1 VSPDRSR
8 RTRPERGKSLI
19 ADRPPRSPARII
31 YVVPEGEVTEPDYCT
46 ALNNYF
52 KDGHQFYINT
62 RYSRK
67 NGLHPL
73 EVAEAAVTIASDP
86 REREDNG
93 PVHEVWA
100 LFDRDQHTDV
110 REAFAHIQE
119 HNASA
124 SANGYKNV
132 QIGFSNPSF
141 DLWLLLHFQQLN
153 NPQDGSSARVHE
165 KLRNYPTFA
174 RFASGTAGSKAI
186 TADRAEQLLA
196 PGRIESAVRN
206 ARALVK
212 QCPTGSCSSAGG
224 HADLCDPLCR
234 DPSTDIWNLI
244 RSLGIAPSHVRPH

>member
-1 VSPDRSR
+1 MSPDRSR

-19 ADRPPRSPARII
+19 ADRPLRSPARII
-31 YVVPEGEVTEPDYCT
+31 YVVPEGEVTEPGYCT

-52 KDGHQFYINT
+52 KDEHQFYINT

-73 EVAEAAVTIASDP
+73 EVAEAAATIASDP
-86 REREDNG
+86 RERGDNG

-110 REAFAHIQE
+110 REAFAHIRE
-119 HNASA
+119 HNADA
-124 SANGYKNV
+124 SSNGYKNV
-132 QIGFSNPSF
+132 QIGFSHPSF

-153 NPQDGSSARVHE
+153 HPQDGSSAQIHE
-165 KLRNYPTFA
+165 KLRKYPEFE

-186 TADRAEQLLA
+186 TAARAEQLLA

-212 QCPTGSCSSAGG
+212 QCPTGGCSSTGR
-224 HADLCDPLCR
+224 HAELCDPICR
-234 DPSTDIWNLI
+234 DPSTDIWHLI
-244 RSLGIAPSHVRPH
+244 RSLGIAPQSR